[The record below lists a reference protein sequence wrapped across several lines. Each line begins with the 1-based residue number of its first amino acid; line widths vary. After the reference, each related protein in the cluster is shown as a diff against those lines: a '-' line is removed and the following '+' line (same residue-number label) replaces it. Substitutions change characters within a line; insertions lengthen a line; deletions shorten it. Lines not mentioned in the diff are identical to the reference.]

1 MNEDFDE
8 SILDNEKEFKKRFKK
23 IERPDFLNSIIAKS
37 LREAKN
43 RRQGDKDLINADM
56 IKNEES

>member
-8 SILDNEKEFKKRFKK
+8 SILDNEEEFKKRFKR
-23 IERPDFLNSIIAKS
+23 IERPDFLNSIIDKS
-37 LREAKN
+37 LRDARN
-43 RRQGDKDLINADM
+43 RRQADKDLINADR